1 MNTTTEHETK
11 KAVTG
16 TAAKQ
21 TTGPVLDPAWLRQLA
36 DELKG
41 REAAIRF
48 ALDYLDLLPG
58 RGARILQALSDRDPA
73 AALDAVLSLKVTS
86 SMAGAVALEQLC
98 RALELSLRNG
108 RPGDAAALAASLPS
122 HTEALAGQ
130 LADLL
135 AEAAA
140 GLWPAVS
147 RRAAAA

>member
-21 TTGPVLDPAWLRQLA
+21 TSGPVLDPAWLRQLA

-58 RGARILQALSDRDPA
+58 RGARILQALSGRNLA

-108 RPGDAAALAASLPS
+108 RLEDTAALAAALPA
-122 HTEALAGQ
+122 HTEALAGK
-130 LADLL
+130 LAALL
-135 AEAAA
+135 AKAAA
-140 GLWPAVS
+140 WPGSAVLRS
-147 RRAAAA
+147 E